1 MQHIHI
7 DNEHQLIHKITKERV
22 AEMTLKQI
30 LTNARSEIENLVD
43 KLELYNV
50 HSMLNHKL
58 VIQKEEDPNYF
69 DYNFIENKL
78 TLSSDLLN
86 LIHFPHKKRKQYCLS
101 QIIELKDLIIKY
113 PNDLLEIRKAL
124 KVPWFSFQRLLKE

>member
-7 DNEHQLIHKITKERV
+7 DNEHHLIHEITKERV
-22 AEMTLKQI
+22 AEMTLELIQN
-30 LTNARSEIENLVD
+30 NARSEIENLVD
-43 KLELYNV
+43 KLEQYNV

-69 DYNFIENKL
+69 DYNFIENKS

-86 LIHFPHKKRKQYCLS
+86 LKHFPHKKRK
-101 QIIELKDLIIKY
+101 
-113 PNDLLEIRKAL
+113 
-124 KVPWFSFQRLLKE
+124 